1 MIKSATLV
9 CNQVAKHDSS
19 LLLFIYNVVLMISKL
34 KVVFVYVSSKMG
46 LGVGGGGSG
55 RAREKVADIKK
66 LMRIW
71 ATLSFT

>member
-1 MIKSATLV
+1 ML
-9 CNQVAKHDSS
+9 
-19 LLLFIYNVVLMISKL
+19 SKL

-55 RAREKVADIKK
+55 RARETVADIKK